1 MTKHLIPLTFFALL
15 TGCVTTKEIYGP
27 NGQKAYTLNCSDSTS
42 ANWDDCYEKAGEI
55 CRENGYIVLEEQTDT
70 EASGNW
76 GDGLFGQYSKGN
88 NRVMMIQCKN
98 SERQK
103 IQKAAKLKKPTLKYA
118 TRTNNNQTILTAA
131 PGVNG
136 RPYPYQSQVFSS
148 CSIREAI

>member
-1 MTKHLIPLTFFALL
+1 MKQLIVLAFLTLL

-76 GDGLFGQYSKGN
+76 GEGLFGQYSKGN

-98 SERQK
+98 K
-103 IQKAAKLKKPTLKYA
+103 
-118 TRTNNNQTILTAA
+118 
-131 PGVNG
+131 
-136 RPYPYQSQVFSS
+136 
-148 CSIREAI
+148 